1 MISATWSWL
10 LLATFLISLFSVSSL
25 PRRAWITM
33 TVHQT
38 LWALYGYQTRQWGFL
53 AMAVVNSLMYLA
65 VFSKIK
71 ELGSKD
77 KVFPLN

>member
-1 MISATWSWL
+1 MSATWSWIL
-10 LLATFLISLFSVSSL
+10 LTTFLVSLFSVSSL

-53 AMAVVNSLMYLA
+53 VMAVVNSLMYLA
-65 VFSKIK
+65 VFSKIQK
-71 ELGSKD
+71 SGGD
-77 KVFPLN
+77 TKVFPLN

>member
-1 MISATWSWL
+1 MIDATWSWVL
-10 LLATFLISLFSVSSL
+10 LVTFLVSLFSVSSL

-38 LWALYGYQTRQWGFL
+38 LWALYAYQSHQWGFL
-53 AMAVVNSLMYLA
+53 VMAVVNSLMYLA